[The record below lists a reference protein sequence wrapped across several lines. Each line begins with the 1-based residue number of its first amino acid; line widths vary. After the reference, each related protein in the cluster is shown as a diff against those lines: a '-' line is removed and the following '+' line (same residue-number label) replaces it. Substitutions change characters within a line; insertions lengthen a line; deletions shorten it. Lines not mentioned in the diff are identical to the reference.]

1 MKPLYPAI
9 FKAEDAFALKW
20 SQHPENQTF
29 FRHIMNICQDFP
41 SLLLAYSAETGM
53 PEIAAEISRSLLDSG
68 INVFLPSEAVPIC
81 AFSQSMGARQMPL
94 GLYLDYDREL
104 QLYVMSALTNHGGP
118 IDEKDVIDKKPE
130 ISTRTGVLGTTDYD
144 RIYLNSLTGFADPF
158 IEPGRGLKKLEIP
171 FPQLWEKMQQQSELS
186 ILFKPDP
193 DGLTARISPDGQA
206 VSLFAPDGSPI
217 DHEKVCHTILE
228 YLVKERMAAGTV
240 AGPVGRVQPASAD
253 GEIIEVEG
261 ALFDLNYQAAF
272 SDLLIGWWD
281 NGVIAHQGSSCFGD
295 GILTTIY
302 YLEAL
307 RS

>member
-1 MKPLYPAI
+1 MKWA
-9 FKAEDAFALKW
+9 
-20 SQHPENQTF
+20 QRPENQAF
-29 FRHIMNICQDFP
+29 YRHMINVCRDFP

-53 PEIAAEISRSLLDSG
+53 PEIAAEISRSLLDTG
-68 INVFLPSEAVPIC
+68 INVFLPAEAVPIC

-94 GLYLDYDREL
+94 GLYLSYDREL
-104 QLYVMSALTNHGGP
+104 KLYVMAALTNHGGP
-118 IDEKDVIDKKPE
+118 IDEKDVIDQKPE
-130 ISTRTGVLGTTDYD
+130 ILERNGVLGTTDYD

-158 IEPGRGLKKLEIP
+158 IESGRGLKKLEIP
-171 FPQLWEKMQQQSELS
+171 FPQLWEKMQQQPELG
-186 ILFKPDP
+186 ILLDSDP
-193 DGLTARISPDGQA
+193 AGITAKISTDGQA
-206 VSLFAPDGSPI
+206 VSFLAADGSAI
-217 DHEKVCHTILE
+217 EHEKVCQTILE

-240 AGPVGRVQPASAD
+240 AGPAGRVQPAIAE

-261 ALFDLNYQAAF
+261 SLFDLNYQAAF